1 MNTSRL
7 LPTLDLDDA
16 PRAHATT
23 EPESIPSAGQV
34 GHASQLQRTI
44 LQMQRTHGNAAVQR
58 MLAARGFQVQ
68 RLESGH
74 HSTRTDGPTPDADSA
89 GGPPKYTEEEW
100 VSMMSGEQVAIQN
113 PMIMFRL
120 GESMWAKPAKVYSGG
135 G

>member
-1 MNTSRL
+1 MNTRL
-7 LPTLDLDDA
+7 LPTLDPDDT
-16 PRAHATT
+16 PRSHQDTS
-23 EPESIPSAGQV
+23 PESIPIAGQV
-34 GHASQLQRTI
+34 SHATQLQRTI
-44 LQMQRTHGNAAVQR
+44 LQLQRTHGNAAVQR

-68 RLESGH
+68 RYEAGH
-74 HSTRTDGPTPDADSA
+74 HSTRTDGPSPDADSA

-120 GESMWAKPAKVYSGG
+120 GESLWAKPAKVYSGG